1 MLPFFIKM
9 TKKNQNAQ
17 DLKGKQGLTRLINAF
32 GYSADGF
39 KAAFCT
45 EQAFRQECYLAMIGI
60 PVAFLLPVSLMQSL
74 ALSVSILFLMIV
86 ELLNSA
92 LEAAIDRIGMEI
104 HPLSKKAKDVAS
116 AAVLCACVTCALTW
130 VVILFDACLF

>member
-1 MLPFFIKM
+1 M

-17 DLKGKQGLTRLINAF
+17 DLKGKHGLQRLMNAF
-32 GYSADGF
+32 AYSADGF
-39 KAAFCT
+39 KAAFGS
-45 EQAFRQECYLAMIGI
+45 EQAFRQECYLAIIGI
-60 PVAFLLPVSLMQSL
+60 PLAFFLPVTLSQSL

-92 LEAAIDRIGMEI
+92 IESAIDRIGMEI

-116 AAVLCACVTCALTW
+116 AAVLCACATCALTW
-130 VVILFDACLF
+130 AVILFDAFLL